1 MQQST
6 QAIHEC
12 INMYLHVLACIL
24 SYLSVFEVL
33 NMLRI
38 KIEFLYEMHLEV
50 L

>member
-12 INMYLHVLACIL
+12 VSMYLLVLARIL
-24 SYLSVFEVL
+24 SYLSIFLVL